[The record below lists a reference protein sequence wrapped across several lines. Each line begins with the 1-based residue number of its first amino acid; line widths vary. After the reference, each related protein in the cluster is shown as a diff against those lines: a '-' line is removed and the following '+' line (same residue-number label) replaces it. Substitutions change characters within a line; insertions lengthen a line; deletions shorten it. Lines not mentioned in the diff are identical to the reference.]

1 MRNWLKAFT
10 LIELLVVIAIIAI
23 LASLL
28 LPALSKAREQAR
40 RSVCKGNLQ
49 QFGKGSIAYSNTH
62 GDFWPFAEVAP
73 STAAVWYNVMDNNA
87 GSYHNA
93 MFSAAELYPSYVD
106 DVKVFTCASTD
117 DRTDLWVYSRPLM
130 GTSIQGAADP
140 GTSVSIGCWMKIFG
154 SAASEGSLA
163 GTLGNT
169 LLGPVTDRGSYKLP
183 GKNMS
188 YMYDDV
194 GHFRDMQP
202 GSVRWA
208 DAKCTSASTTLLPTV
223 ANHGDEG
230 MNVLYWDGHVSWET
244 SNYCGVASLDN
255 IFKWNK
261 TAAWDNLDSDAV
273 LVRTHADGNKNA
285 AAAQATTAWRT
296 ATNESQ

>member
-62 GDFWPFAEVAP
+62 GDFWPFAEV
-73 STAAVWYNVMDNNA
+73 TAGGTAYNVMNN
-87 GSYHNA
+87 GNA
-93 MFSAAELYPSYVD
+93 SSPHSSLFSAAELYPQYID
-106 DVKVFTCASTD
+106 DAKVFACPSTDDQTKLTVLTAGQAGINLGSWVKVF
-117 DRTDLWVYSRPLM
+117 
-130 GTSIQGAADP
+130 GAAGDENATSLGNLNDATITSMGGIVRSTANNP
-140 GTSVSIGCWMKIFG
+140 GT
-154 SAASEGSLA
+154 
-163 GTLGNT
+163 NT
-169 LLGPVTDRGSYKLP
+169 
-183 GKNMS
+183 S
-188 YMYDDV
+188 YMYDDI

-202 GSVRWA
+202 GSVRWV
-208 DAKCTSASTTLLPTV
+208 DAKTISPFTDLRTV

-244 SNYCGVASLDN
+244 SNYCNVSNLDN
-255 IFKWNK
+255 IFKWDNK
-261 TAAWDNLDSDAV
+261 SWWDSLDSDAV
-273 LVRTHADGNKNA
+273 LVRTHADGNANM
-285 AAAQATTAWRT
+285 TTGTWRP
-296 ATNESQ
+296 